1 MYGKFRENKLGVKF
15 IELLSETKKPY
26 QDGEEIFFE
35 IKDVRS
41 LEVHKRYFEVLRLFC
56 ENAPELCILSLLD
69 ISPKE
74 YLVLQKSQDTLE
86 ERMRK
91 AIEIELGF
99 VEDEKM
105 TLTLPDGEVV
115 NVTRKRAKSI
125 AYGKMTEEQFIS
137 LHRGQK
143 ELIFTLLQEHGWQE
157 KQLKE
162 LFKDFYNGI

>member
-1 MYGKFRENKLGVKF
+1 MYGKIRENNSGRKF
-15 IELLSETKKPY
+15 IELTSEINKV
-26 QDGEEIFFE
+26 DGEEIYFE
-35 IKDVRS
+35 IKSVRS
-41 LEVHKRYFEVLRLFC
+41 IEVHKRYFEVLRLFA
-56 ENAPELCILSLLD
+56 ENAPDLAILSLLD

-74 YLVLQKSQDTLE
+74 LLALQKSKDTLE
-86 ERMRK
+86 ERIRK

-105 TLTLPDGEVV
+105 TLTLPDGEIV

-125 AYGKMTEEQFIS
+125 SYGKMTEEQFTT

-143 ELIFTLLQEHGWQE
+143 ELIFDILRENKWEE

-162 LFKDFYNGI
+162 LFKDFYQ

>member
-1 MYGKFRENKLGVKF
+1 MYGKIRTNKEGRKF

-26 QDGEEIFFE
+26 EDGEEIYFE

-41 LEVHKRYFEVLRLFC
+41 LEVHKRYFEVLRLFA
-56 ENAPELCILSLLD
+56 ENAPDWAIVKLLD

-74 YLVLQKSQDTLE
+74 LITLMKSKDTLE
-86 ERMRK
+86 ERIRK
-91 AIEIELGF
+91 AIEIELGY

-105 TLTLPDGEVV
+105 TLTLEDGETV

-125 AYGKMTEEQFIS
+125 AYGKMTEEQFTS

-143 ELIFTLLQEHGWQE
+143 ELIFDILREHGWQE
-157 KQLKE
+157 EQLKE
-162 LFKDFYNGI
+162 LFKKFYA